1 MAIDCL
7 VSCFQIQLVNI
18 SLLWHRT
25 DLRKFGLAWARTG
38 RSGKRIAFIRP
49 FDAQSVPKW
58 NFDASE
64 TQISTGIHL
73 KAKGKYYIKI
83 MYALGAHGKSEN
95 FLQVAWKQPQQSNF
109 KTIGSEYLL
118 VYTNDSEKGRYK
130 IFDD

>member
-1 MAIDCL
+1 
-7 VSCFQIQLVNI
+7 
-18 SLLWHRT
+18 
-25 DLRKFGLAWARTG
+25 
-38 RSGKRIAFIRP
+38 
-49 FDAQSVPKW
+49 
-58 NFDASE
+58 
-64 TQISTGIHL
+64 
-73 KAKGKYYIKI
+73 